1 MSGADTVKTV
11 RIVVD
16 ATGVGQ
22 RLDQLLASSGAVVS
36 RARAQALLRDGLV
49 RVQGVPRKA
58 SYVLRPGDVV
68 DASITTTPASPS
80 TQSAP
85 QPEALPLDVLYE
97 DEDLLAINKA
107 AGIVVHPAPG
117 HWEGTLVSAVLHHL
131 GVAPATGDPMR
142 PGIIHRLDKDT
153 SGVLVVA
160 KTAEAHVRIAAQF
173 RDRVVHKQYV
183 AVVRGRLPA
192 HDGIIE
198 HPIGRHPRERQRM
211 SVRSRRGRV
220 ATTRYR
226 VVERH
231 AGATF
236 VRLFPTT
243 GRTHQLRVH
252 LAAVG
257 CPVVGDRIYGRGR
270 TTGRGSAEIEQA
282 LASFPR
288 QALHAESIAFVHP
301 RSGDRI
307 EIHAPLAPDLQALLS
322 VVRAH
327 GRVTDPGR

>member
-1 MSGADTVKTV
+1 MREADTVKTL

-16 ATGVGQ
+16 ASGAGQ

-68 DASITTTPASPS
+68 DASITITPVSSSARA
-80 TQSAP
+80 AP
-85 QPEALPLDVLYE
+85 QPEARPLDVLYE
-97 DEDLLAINKA
+97 DDDLLAINKM
-107 AGIVVHPAPG
+107 AGVVVHPAPG

-131 GVAPATGDPMR
+131 GAAPATGDPMR

-160 KTAEAHVRIAAQF
+160 KTPEAHVRIAAQF
-173 RDRVVHKQYV
+173 RDRLVHKQYV
-183 AVVRGRLPA
+183 AIARGRFPA
-192 HDGIIE
+192 NEGTIE
-198 HPIGRHPRERQRM
+198 RPIGRHPRERQRM

-252 LAAVG
+252 LAAIG

-270 TTGRGSAEIEQA
+270 TTRRGGEEIEQV

-288 QALHAESIAFVHP
+288 QALHAESIAFAHP
-301 RSGDRI
+301 RSDDRI
-307 EIHAPLAPDLQALLS
+307 EIRAPLAQDLQALLAA
-322 VVRAH
+322 VRAH
-327 GRVTDPGR
+327 SRITDAGG